1 MPIVNGYCTLAQ
13 VKAALRLTDNADD
26 TLLESAIQSA
36 SRRIDGY
43 CNRWFYKTN
52 QTAVQVYPASI
63 YECGVLNDIAN
74 SSVTV
79 KIDSLGDGS
88 YATTWTQGQ
97 QYQLEPLNTAI
108 TGKPYRRI
116 VCINGY
122 SFPFA
127 NDKPLVQVTAQWG
140 WNAIPSDVEQACIL
154 LSMRQFARLNAA
166 LGVVGFADMAIQ
178 VRAVDPDVRDLLQQ
192 FVLPTAGAG
201 TV

>member
-36 SRRIDGY
+36 SRRIDEE

-52 QTAVQVYPASI
+52 QTPVQVYPASI

-79 KIDSLGDGS
+79 KIDSVGDGS
-88 YATTWTQGQ
+88 YTTTWTQGQ
-97 QYQLEPLNTAI
+97 QYQLEPLNTVI

-116 VCINGY
+116 VAINGY
-122 SFPFA
+122 SFPIA
-127 NDKPLVQVTAQWG
+127 DDKPLVQVTAQWG

-192 FVLPTAGAG
+192 FIIPTAGAG

>member
-1 MPIVNGYCTLAQ
+1 MAIVNGYCTLAQ

-26 TLLESAIQSA
+26 TLIESAIQSA

-43 CNRWFYKTN
+43 CNRWFYKTQ
-52 QTAVQVYPASI
+52 QTAIQVYPASI

-74 SSVTV
+74 NSVTV
-79 KIDSLGDGS
+79 KIDSVGDGS
-88 YATTWTQGQ
+88 YSTTWTQGQ
-97 QYQLEPLNTAI
+97 QYQIEPLNTAI

-116 VCINGY
+116 VAINGY

-127 NDKPLVQVTAQWG
+127 VDKPLVQVTAQWG
-140 WNAIPSDVEQACIL
+140 WNAVPADVEQACIL

-178 VRAVDPDVRDLLQQ
+178 VRAVDPDVRDLLNQY
-192 FVLPTAGAG
+192 VLITAGAASS
-201 TV
+201 

>member
-1 MPIVNGYCTLAQ
+1 MAITNGYCTLAQ

-36 SRRIDGY
+36 SRRIDEE
-43 CNRWFYKTN
+43 CNRWFYKTQ
-52 QTAVQVYPASI
+52 QTPVQVYPASI

-79 KIDSLGDGS
+79 KIDSVGDGS

-97 QYQLEPLNTAI
+97 QYQLEPLNTVI

-122 SFPFA
+122 SFPIA
-127 NDKPLVQVTAQWG
+127 DDKPLVQVTAQWG
-140 WNAIPSDVEQACIL
+140 WNAVPSDVEQACIL

-178 VRAVDPDVRDLLQQ
+178 VRAVDPDVRDLLHSYK
-192 FVLPTAGAG
+192 LITAGAG
-201 TV
+201 GS